1 MYLIIILCSLSP
13 PFYLFIFF
21 VLFWSWFFSKD
32 NLQWIKSSPGMV
44 HLYIEDQTKEGQS
57 LMVVCLQKNYV
68 FSKEGNR
75 QGYL

>member
-13 PFYLFIFF
+13 PFCLFVFF
-21 VLFWSWFFSKD
+21 VLFWSWCFLKD
-32 NLQWIKSSPGMV
+32 DLQWIKSSPSMV

-57 LMVVCLQKNYV
+57 LMVVYRQRNYA

-75 QGYL
+75 QRHV

>member
-1 MYLIIILCSLSP
+1 MEAH
-13 PFYLFIFF
+13 
-21 VLFWSWFFSKD
+21 VKD

-75 QGYL
+75 EGYV